1 MFTINIKGKA
11 NPKDLKM
18 VKLEMIIFKTGYAR
32 VTKVLNVSG
41 PVKDWDNSSQ
51 SFKGNNSALTAKN
64 KILFELKN
72 QYQKVAEDWDFE
84 DRVWSPVELSHC
96 FDEIQTRKEEVKSL
110 SVIQMID
117 SLIDKFTHKER
128 YKNGQI
134 ITSINNARS
143 YKEIKN
149 SLFRFTQEEYSR
161 GLSTYYFKDITERF
175 LLDYT
180 LYIQKNGIK
189 NRNKGGLT
197 QKLRRLRAICHYAE
211 KQGIYGVDMKVFEC
225 LGDNI
230 KWGPTISKAVSY
242 KELAKIEYIDRS
254 LFSKKEQLHLDL
266 FLFSYYTGGMANV
279 DVCYL
284 TWDSIKEDKIIY
296 ERMKF
301 PKQAKPLLIA
311 KAKQIIEKYRG
322 NGFESYVFPVFTHKH
337 KSDMQRIKRIS
348 GLTTK
353 MTKTLA
359 KACGIVKV
367 KSKLT
372 WYSAR
377 ASFITRMVDQG
388 YSPYVVAEM
397 AGNSPMVI
405 YKHYYK
411 NTKADEMLK
420 EMNSI
425 FGE

>member
-1 MFTINIKGKA
+1 MFTINIKGKV

-41 PVKDWDNSSQ
+41 PIKDWDNLSQ
-51 SFKGNNSALTAKN
+51 SFKGNGSTLTAKN

-72 QYQKVAEDWDFE
+72 QYQKEAEDWDFE
-84 DRVWSPVELSHC
+84 GRVWSPVELSHC

-128 YKNGQI
+128 YKNGRI

-149 SLFRFTQEEYSR
+149 SLSRFTQEEYGR

-197 QKLRRLRAICHYAE
+197 QKLRRLRAICRYAE

-230 KWGPTISKAVSY
+230 KWGSTTSKAVSY
-242 KELAKIEYIDRS
+242 KDLAKIEYIDRS

-284 TWDSIKEDKIIY
+284 TWESIKEDKIIY

-301 PKQAKPLLIA
+301 PKQAKPLLIE
-311 KAKQIIEKYRG
+311 KAKHIIEKYRG
-322 NGFESYVFPVFTHKH
+322 TGFENYVFPVFTHKH
-337 KSDMQRIKRIS
+337 KSDLQRVKRIS

>member
-1 MFTINIKGKA
+1 
-11 NPKDLKM
+11 
-18 VKLEMIIFKTGYAR
+18 
-32 VTKVLNVSG
+32 
-41 PVKDWDNSSQ
+41 
-51 SFKGNNSALTAKN
+51 
-64 KILFELKN
+64 
-72 QYQKVAEDWDFE
+72 
-84 DRVWSPVELSHC
+84 
-96 FDEIQTRKEEVKSL
+96 
-110 SVIQMID
+110 MID

-134 ITSINNARS
+134 ITSANNARS

-149 SLFRFTQEEYSR
+149 SLSRFTKEVYDQAL
-161 GLSTYYFKDITERF
+161 GTYFFKDINERF

-180 LYIQKNGIK
+180 LYIQKLGIK
-189 NRNKGGLT
+189 NGNKGGLT
-197 QKLRRLRAICHYAE
+197 QKLRRLRATCRYAE
-211 KQGIYGVDMKVFEC
+211 KQGIYGVDMKAFEC
-225 LGDNI
+225 LGENI
-230 KWGPTISKAVSY
+230 KWGQTTSKAASY
-242 KELAKIEYIDRS
+242 KDLLKIEYIDRS
-254 LFSKKEQLHLDL
+254 LFSKKEELHLDL

-284 TWDSIKEDKIIY
+284 TWDSIKGDKIIY

-322 NGFESYVFPVFTHKH
+322 TGFENYVFPVFTHKH
-337 KSDMQRIKRIS
+337 QSDMQRTKRIS
-348 GLTTK
+348 GVTTK

-359 KACGIVKV
+359 KACCIMKI

-377 ASFITRMVDQG
+377 ASFITRMVDEG

-411 NTKADEMLK
+411 NTQGDEMLK
-420 EMNSI
+420 QMNSI

>member
-41 PVKDWDNSSQ
+41 PVKDWDNQ
-51 SFKGNNSALTAKN
+51 AQAFKGNGSTLTTNN

-72 QYQKVAEDWDFE
+72 QYQKVAEEWNYE
-84 DRVWSPVELSHC
+84 GRVWSPVELSHS
-96 FDEIQTRKEEVKSL
+96 FDEQQTRKEEVKSL

-117 SLIDKFTHKER
+117 SLIEKFTHKER
-128 YKNGQI
+128 YKNGRI

-149 SLFRFTQEEYSR
+149 SLSRFTQEVYNRSF
-161 GLSTYYFKDITERF
+161 SSYYFKEINERF

-180 LYIQKNGIK
+180 LYIQKTGIK
-189 NRNKGGLT
+189 NGGLT
-197 QKLRRLRAICHYAE
+197 QKLRRLRATCRYAE
-211 KQGIYGVDMKVFEC
+211 KQGIYGVDMKAFEC

-230 KWGPTISKAVSY
+230 KWGQTTSKATSY
-242 KELAKIEYIDRS
+242 VALAKLENIDRS

-301 PKQAKPLLIA
+301 PKS
-311 KAKQIIEKYRG
+311 EKNHREVSWYWFR
-322 NGFESYVFPVFTHKH
+322 ELYLSCLYSQTQDRYATHKAN
-337 KSDMQRIKRIS
+337 Q
-348 GLTTK
+348 
-353 MTKTLA
+353 
-359 KACGIVKV
+359 
-367 KSKLT
+367 
-372 WYSAR
+372 
-377 ASFITRMVDQG
+377 
-388 YSPYVVAEM
+388 
-397 AGNSPMVI
+397 
-405 YKHYYK
+405 
-411 NTKADEMLK
+411 
-420 EMNSI
+420 
-425 FGE
+425 